1 MSEDMTFIE
10 DGIYLKTDN
19 GFEEA
24 VIYMSEDDARYFDI
38 ETSVHICLKKDFARI
53 QEVGEIRGFPE
64 YPIRPILY
72 NMEYV
77 EEMLTWDD

>member
-1 MSEDMTFIE
+1 MSEDITFIK

-24 VIYMSEDDARYFDI
+24 VLYMSEDDARYFDI

-53 QEVGEIRGFPE
+53 QEVGEIRDFPE
-64 YPIRPILY
+64 YPIHPILY
-72 NMEYV
+72 SMEYV